1 MTTQITRVTMIK
13 IPSEEHQKIALQ
25 GYEVF
30 TKNQKKASLNF
41 HGPNE
46 GGY

>member
-1 MTTQITRVTMIK
+1 MIK